1 MPRRDPA
8 CATCREK
15 CRRCDRAR
23 PVCKRCATRGL
34 ECKGYPETFQFKPV
48 TVTTTAAAAAAAVPR
63 KAAGRYTTR
72 KRSLPAERLF
82 YVDEDEVA
90 SPDVPVPVP
99 RFTGA
104 GTGAGG
110 LDANPSPPWNR
121 VSTIFQ
127 PRGLGLVSW
136 DEEIVGLE
144 SSSSLDYTPSPQ
156 EQRGIQMTE
165 LDNLLLQ
172 KQTQRL
178 LTYYDTVICPHQIV
192 LTGRGKR
199 ENPYRSY
206 VLPLAYE
213 QLGLLYAVLGLAAC
227 HSGLR
232 NGEEDLRAV
241 ADEYRLRC
249 ISCLRR
255 SLEKGISPQSQENE
269 RDGLFATIQLLLL
282 HDICESGISTHGAH
296 ITGAMSICSQLR
308 LATTLTEKDERA
320 IFFLGN
326 LAWLD
331 VIRSLS
337 DPKRLCFSPGL
348 RQTIIALSTPKFE
361 QVNGCPRD
369 LFLMVSDAL
378 EYAKSHEIGG
388 IDRQQYKQLLLGVQL
403 KMYAWQLSDWAFP
416 DGDSDDGDTKSW
428 AAVGES
434 FRHAFILYT
443 SRMLSPSRPAEAS
456 IIQDSV
462 TAILDAVS
470 EIHTG
475 PMELVIL
482 PLFIAGAD
490 CISRHSRHY
499 VILRLDGITA
509 ISGFS
514 TELPKMLLRQ
524 VWDARAEQAKGEC
537 ENILWTAFT
546 DTTDNGFQS
555 DYLII

>member
-48 TVTTTAAAAAAAVPR
+48 TVAEPRRLAA
-63 KAAGRYTTR
+63 RYTTR
-72 KRSLPAERLF
+72 KRKLAALQPYEEEFPTTDVHVPLAAGDGAVGADPDSPWNPASTTLQQRGLVSESW
-82 YVDEDEVA
+82 DGEV
-90 SPDVPVPVP
+90 
-99 RFTGA
+99 
-104 GTGAGG
+104 G
-110 LDANPSPPWNR
+110 LWSSSSSIDYSPSPP
-121 VSTIFQ
+121 
-127 PRGLGLVSW
+127 P
-136 DEEIVGLE
+136 
-144 SSSSLDYTPSPQ
+144 PPPPQ
-156 EQRGIQMTE
+156 QGNQMAE
-165 LDNLLLQ
+165 LDDLLLQ
-172 KQTQRL
+172 TQTQRL
-178 LTYYDTVICPHQIV
+178 LAYYDTVICPHQIV
-192 LTGRGKR
+192 LTGRDKR

-227 HSGLR
+227 HDGLR
-232 NGEEDLRAV
+232 NGKEDLREV

-249 ISCLRR
+249 ISCLRK
-255 SLEKGISPQSQENE
+255 SLEKGISPQSHENE

-308 LATTLTEKDERA
+308 LSTTLTDKDERA

-337 DPKRLCFSPGL
+337 DAKRLCFSPGL
-348 RQTIIALSTPKFE
+348 RQTIAALSTPKFE

-369 LFLMVSDAL
+369 LFLMVGDAL
-378 EYAKSHEIGG
+378 EYAKSRAMGR
-388 IDRQQYKQLLLGVQL
+388 IDRRQYKQLLLGVQL
-403 KMYAWQLSDWAFP
+403 RMYAWPLSDWAFP
-416 DGDSDDGDTKSW
+416 DGGDGGDGDNRNCW

-443 SRMLSPSRPAEAS
+443 SRMLAPERPAEAAV
-456 IIQDSV
+456 IQDSV

-470 EIHTG
+470 GIHTG
-475 PMELVIL
+475 PIELVIL

-499 VILRLDGITA
+499 VILRLDGISA

-524 VWDARAEQAKGEC
+524 VWDARSRQAKREG

-546 DTTDNGFQS
+546 DTTENGFQS

>member
-1 MPRRDPA
+1 MRDVPREMPPL
-8 CATCREK
+8 
-15 CRRCDRAR
+15 R
-23 PVCKRCATRGL
+23 PRKTQ
-34 ECKGYPETFQFKPV
+34 TFQFKPV
-48 TVTTTAAAAAAAVPR
+48 TVTTAAATVPR
-63 KAAGRYTTR
+63 RAAGRYTTR
-72 KRSLPAERLF
+72 KRNLSEEQLP
-82 YVDEDEVA
+82 DEDEVG

-99 RFTGA
+99 RSVGV
-104 GTGAGG
+104 GPGG
-110 LDANPSPPWNR
+110 LDANPSPSWNR

-127 PRGLGLVSW
+127 RRGLGLVSW
-136 DEEIVGLE
+136 DEEIVGLD
-144 SSSSLDYTPSPQ
+144 SSSSIDYSPSPQ
-156 EQRGIQMTE
+156 AQRGTQMAE
-165 LDNLLLQ
+165 LDDLLLQ
-172 KQTQRL
+172 KQTQHL

-232 NGEEDLRAV
+232 NGEEDLRGV

-255 SLEKGISPQSQENE
+255 SLEKGISPQSHENE

-308 LATTLTEKDERA
+308 LSTTLTDKDERA

-361 QVNGCPRD
+361 RVNGCPRD
-369 LFLMVSDAL
+369 LFLMVGDAL
-378 EYAKSHEIGG
+378 EYAKSHEMGR

-403 KMYAWQLSDWAFP
+403 RMYSWQGSDWAFP
-416 DGDSDDGDTKSW
+416 DDEDSDNKSW

-443 SRMLSPSRPAEAS
+443 SRMLSPERPAETS

-475 PMELVIL
+475 PIELVIL

-490 CISRHSRHY
+490 CLSRHSQHY
-499 VILRLDGITA
+499 VILRLDGITS

-514 TELPKMLLRQ
+514 TDLPKMLLRQ
-524 VWDARAEQAKGEC
+524 VWDARENQHKQER
-537 ENILWTAFT
+537 ENILWTKFT
-546 DTTDNGFQS
+546 DTTGNGFQN

>member
-48 TVTTTAAAAAAAVPR
+48 TVAVTAAEPRRVAA
-63 KAAGRYTTR
+63 RYTTR
-72 KRSLPAERLF
+72 KRKLAALQPYEEEFPTTDVHRGLVSESW
-82 YVDEDEVA
+82 DGEV
-90 SPDVPVPVP
+90 
-99 RFTGA
+99 
-104 GTGAGG
+104 G
-110 LDANPSPPWNR
+110 LWSSSSIDYSPSPP
-121 VSTIFQ
+121 
-127 PRGLGLVSW
+127 P
-136 DEEIVGLE
+136 
-144 SSSSLDYTPSPQ
+144 PPPPQ
-156 EQRGIQMTE
+156 QGNQMAE
-165 LDNLLLQ
+165 LDDLLLQ
-172 KQTQRL
+172 TQTQRL
-178 LTYYDTVICPHQIV
+178 LAYYDTVICPHQIV

-227 HSGLR
+227 HDGLR
-232 NGEEDLRAV
+232 NGKEDLREV

-249 ISCLRR
+249 ISCLRK
-255 SLEKGISPQSQENE
+255 SLENGISPQSHENE

-308 LATTLTEKDERA
+308 LSTTLTDKDERA

-337 DPKRLCFSPGL
+337 DATRLCFSPGL
-348 RQTIIALSTPKFE
+348 RQTIAALSTPKFE

-369 LFLMVSDAL
+369 LFLMVGDAL
-378 EYAKSHEIGG
+378 EYAKSRAMGR
-388 IDRQQYKQLLLGVQL
+388 IDRRQYKQLLLGVQL
-403 KMYAWQLSDWAFP
+403 RMYAWQLSDWAFP
-416 DGDSDDGDTKSW
+416 DGGDGDDGDNRNCW

-443 SRMLSPSRPAEAS
+443 SRLLAPERPAEAAV
-456 IIQDSV
+456 IQDSV

-470 EIHTG
+470 GIHTG
-475 PMELVIL
+475 PIELVIL

-499 VILRLDGITA
+499 VILRLDGISA

-524 VWDARAEQAKGEC
+524 VWDARSRQAKREC
-537 ENILWTAFT
+537 ENILWTAF
-546 DTTDNGFQS
+546 S

>member
-1 MPRRDPA
+1 MQALNETTGTTDPA

-34 ECKGYPETFQFKPV
+34 ECKGYPDTFQFKPV
-48 TVTTTAAAAAAAVPR
+48 TVTVTATEPR
-63 KAAGRYTTR
+63 KATGRYTTR
-72 KRSLPAERLF
+72 KRKRAALQP
-82 YVDEDEVA
+82 DEGEL
-90 SPDVPVPVP
+90 SPTDVHVP
-99 RFTGA
+99 RS
-104 GTGAGG
+104 AGG
-110 LDANPSPPWNR
+110 GVVDAEPHPPWNR
-121 VSTIFQ
+121 ISTSLQ
-127 PRGLGLVSW
+127 RRGLVSESW
-136 DEEIVGLE
+136 DEGVGLW
-144 SSSSLDYTPSPQ
+144 SSSSIDYSPSPQ
-156 EQRGIQMTE
+156 PHPQAQRGGQMTE
-165 LDNLLLQ
+165 LDELLLQ
-172 KQTQRL
+172 EQTQRL

-192 LTGRGKR
+192 LARKNKGKG

-227 HSGLR
+227 HDGLR
-232 NGEEDLRAV
+232 NGVEDLREV

-249 ISCLRR
+249 ISCLRK
-255 SLEKGISPQSQENE
+255 SLENGISPQSHENE

-308 LATTLTEKDERA
+308 LSTTLTDKDERA

-369 LFLMVSDAL
+369 LFLMVGDAL
-378 EYAKSHEIGG
+378 EYAKSHDMGG

-403 KMYAWQLSDWAFP
+403 KMYSWQLSDWAFP
-416 DGDSDDGDTKSW
+416 AGDDGENKSW
-428 AAVGES
+428 AAVGET
-434 FRHAFILYT
+434 FRHAFILHT
-443 SRMLSPSRPAEAS
+443 SRLLSPERPAEAA

-470 EIHTG
+470 EIQTG
-475 PMELVIL
+475 PLELVIL

-514 TELPKMLLRQ
+514 TDLPKMLLRQ
-524 VWDARAEQAKGEC
+524 VWDARAEQVKREF

-546 DTTDNGFQS
+546 DTTGNGFQS